1 MVAAYATDSG
11 EMLGLIADLRS
22 GIGEA
27 SELINGIINGINSVL
42 STLPPEQ
49 IGGIRHGVADLQ
61 RMFNESVSDL
71 GRALDQTGDPVA
83 LRAAGAAWAV
93 DIGGEVSG
101 LSGLATDNMTR
112 ADNHWTGDAAEAYR
126 NALLPQRLAISAVK
140 TTGDKIDSILNELAN
155 AIIEF
160 WKNVL
165 GAVLTLLAGL
175 VAALAVAAGG
185 ITAVIAVAI
194 AAAALVVFND
204 AVVSQ
209 INMFTDVGNAIAIQ
223 TRELINVGA
232 DDTAFPGGAWP
243 PAAAT
248 DMNDGSITDG
258 DDTDWHIE

>member
-1 MVAAYATDSG
+1 MGGRHRRRGQRSLR
-11 EMLGLIADLRS
+11 LGHRQHDARRQ
-22 GIGEA
+22 
-27 SELINGIINGINSVL
+27 
-42 STLPPEQ
+42 P
-49 IGGIRHGVADLQ
+49 
-61 RMFNESVSDL
+61 
-71 GRALDQTGDPVA
+71 LDRRRRRG
-83 LRAAGAAWAV
+83 
-93 DIGGEVSG
+93 
-101 LSGLATDNMTR
+101 
-112 ADNHWTGDAAEAYR
+112 
-126 NALLPQRLAISAVK
+126 LPQRTAPPAARDQCRQDH
-140 TTGDKIDSILNELAN
+140 GRQDRRILNELAN